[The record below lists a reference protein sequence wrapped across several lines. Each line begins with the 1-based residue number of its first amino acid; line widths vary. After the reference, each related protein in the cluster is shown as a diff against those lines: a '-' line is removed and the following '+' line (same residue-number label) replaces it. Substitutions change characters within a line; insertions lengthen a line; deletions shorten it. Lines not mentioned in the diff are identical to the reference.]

1 MTAVELEK
9 IKLII
14 WDLDDTFW
22 TGILSEE
29 EVEIPQEHIE
39 LIRHLTDCGVINSIS
54 SKNDPEPVKEM
65 LEKAGIW
72 DLFVFNH
79 INWEEKGRQIAEK
92 LQAMALR
99 AENVLFIDDSVRN
112 REEALST
119 NPGLMTADPG
129 IIGELRTLYD
139 AVAVSDASHKRLKH
153 YKILETK
160 NVVRA
165 GFSSEQ
171 QFLYDSQIKIAI
183 DRNCLE
189 QIDRITEL
197 VARTNQLNYTKHRDD
212 REYLIR
218 LITNDWNDCGCIRA
232 RDRFGDYGI
241 IGFFCYNTREKSME
255 HFLFSC
261 RVLGMGI
268 EQYVY
273 NLLGCPAFTVEQ
285 PVASDLKQDQQIDWI
300 EEVKDEEILRDK
312 EKSRR
317 VRLLLKGP
325 CDMDAIYPYLAGANI
340 TTEFNFVNAK
350 GFVTTGQNHSE
361 HIRESMTLS
370 DKEIEEIGKSAPFI
384 LPEDFETK
392 ILKDSYHVICYS
404 LQQDFTAG
412 MYENKKN
419 GCRISFGGF
428 RWDLT
433 DEKNRKRYIDGEIQN
448 HGFTFTDEI
457 IDRFAD
463 EWDFIGGNSVDRVI
477 DNLDLIYKNVP
488 GKPLIILLLGSTVP
502 YEGYD
507 EGTEGLLEMYRNAN
521 PVIREFAERHDRVK
535 VIDPSAYIHSNND
548 YRDNINHF
556 SRNVYYEIAGEICNL
571 INMYL

>member
-1 MTAVELEK
+1 MAAVEFEK

-22 TGILSEE
+22 RGILSEE
-29 EVEIPQEHIE
+29 QVEVPDDNIE
-39 LIRHLTDCGVINSIS
+39 LIRHLSDCGIINSIS
-54 SKNDPEPVKEM
+54 SKNDLDTVKEI

-92 LQAMALR
+92 LRAMALR

-112 REEALST
+112 REEALSA
-119 NPGLMTADPG
+119 NSGLMTADPE
-129 IIGELRTLYD
+129 IIGELRTYY
-139 AVAVSDASHKRLKH
+139 AGVAASDVDRKRLGQ
-153 YKILETK
+153 YKILEAK
-160 NVVRA
+160 NEVRA
-165 GFSSEQ
+165 GFSSER

-197 VARTNQLNYTKHRDD
+197 VARSNQLNYTKHRDD
-212 REYLIR
+212 REYLVR
-218 LITNDWNDCGCIRA
+218 LITNDWNDCGCVRA

-340 TTEFNFVNAK
+340 TTEFNFVNSI

-361 HIRESMTLS
+361 HIRESLTIT
-370 DKEIEEIGKSAPFI
+370 EEEIDKIQKSAPFI

-392 ILKDSYHVICYS
+392 LFKEAYHVICYS

-412 MYENKKN
+412 MYENKKD
-419 GCRISFGGF
+419 GSRISFGGF
-428 RWDLT
+428 RFDLT
-433 DEKNRKRYIDGEIQN
+433 DEKNRQRYISGEIQN
-448 HGFTFTDEI
+448 HGFSFTDEI
-457 IDRFAD
+457 IDRFAE
-463 EWDFIGGNSVDRVI
+463 EWRFLGGNSVQRVVE
-477 DNLDLIYKNVP
+477 NLELIYRNVP

-502 YEGYD
+502 YEGSD
-507 EGTEGLLEMYRNAN
+507 EGTEGLLEVYQSVN
-521 PVIREFAERHDRVK
+521 PIICEFAEKHDRIK
-535 VIDPSAYIHSNND
+535 VIDPSAFIHSNSD

-556 SRNVYYEIAGEICNL
+556 SRNVYYEIAGQICDL
-571 INMYL
+571 INTYL